1 MHLQIWRFLV
11 LYQEVSRGSRVVI
24 FVLLSLISF
33 ASLGKSISLST
44 PPCKLLIKIL
54 SIWCRVVSQR
64 REVYFQAFVRRRSIH
79 FTLRSCTY
87 HTRSLDCFPARLP
100 SEIRPKY
107 PWSGTWISLHQHYH
121 HVRRIFSTDGHCKW
135 PVHHSVFRVVAWA
148 KFHDGHHPPY
158 LRRWLTIQLFAMHG

>member
-64 REVYFQAFVRRRSIH
+64 REVYFQAFVRRRSVH
-79 FTLRSCTY
+79 FTLRSCAY

-100 SEIRPKY
+100 SEIRPKH
-107 PWSGTWISLHQHYH
+107 PWSGTWISFITMCVESSALMVIASGLYTILSF
-121 HVRRIFSTDGHCKW
+121 VSW
-135 PVHHSVFRVVAWA
+135 PGQNFMMDITPHIYVGGLQFN
-148 KFHDGHHPPY
+148 Y
-158 LRRWLTIQLFAMHG
+158 L